1 MSANIEPDNAEED
14 LLEKML
20 KEAEMLA
27 AKMTVTSKKDE
38 SFVKAVVPSTNETRT
53 SDDPSSDP
61 MDPLLDKAEKMV
73 QAFREAADGGS
84 GSIHTS
90 TDTVSL
96 LLQRLD
102 EPPKHM
108 EGEEPRKG
116 GRDEMLQQS
125 KNLIQKM
132 PSGSI
137 DSPTGSLTKEGAPTS
152 VYVLHHN
159 NGADDFSSVGS
170 SSLKAPSI
178 SGDNR
183 AAFDDAINA
192 SLSMADAIRE
202 IQSAGSRSPTNFPAT
217 PTPSAPDDNDC
228 DDEVSVKDYTSVSS
242 SSELQKKM
250 LVMAAKLE
258 AGIPDFKA
266 HSPDAKWEKVSS
278 AERGDDDYASIQDFT
293 KEKPRKSIQKR
304 VEAPVKQSR
313 LHAYRVQARRRRRRQ
328 RLILTVTIVVAVAYY
343 LVFGV
348 GFGSGKL
355 KNASND
361 VAIPTALESNASEL
375 DAEMGSNM
383 LDEVS
388 QDQLEDLDL
397 VVDDD
402 EQSEVDDEDNDFK
415 QVEFSDLKYWS
426 EEDDTVCDEVD
437 DGSGEDLS
445 KAEDVKVE
453 KDQDIATQLS
463 VLRDNEFVVTIA
475 SGRRVS
481 CQNPINRFFRKPC
494 RVLFRERRLAMQMG
508 IAVDH
513 E

>member
-1 MSANIEPDNAEED
+1 MSATIEPDNVEED

-38 SFVKAVVPSTNETRT
+38 SVVSSTKETRT

-96 LLQRLD
+96 LLKRLD
-102 EPPKHM
+102 EPPQNM
-108 EGEEPRKG
+108 AGEEPRRG
-116 GRDEMLQQS
+116 GRDGILQQS
-125 KNLIQKM
+125 KTLIQKI

-137 DSPTGSLTKEGAPTS
+137 DSPAGSLTKEGAPTS

-293 KEKPRKSIQKR
+293 KEKPKKLIQTR

-328 RLILTVTIVVAVAYY
+328 RLILTAAIVVAVVYY
-343 LVFGV
+343 LVFGG
-348 GFGSGKL
+348 GFGNGKL
-355 KNASND
+355 KDVSND
-361 VAIPTALESNASEL
+361 VASPTAPEFNASEL
-375 DAEMGSNM
+375 DAEMGSNIP
-383 LDEVS
+383 DEVS
-388 QDQLEDLDL
+388 QDQREDLD
-397 VVDDD
+397 VVVEDD
-402 EQSEVDDEDNDFK
+402 EHSEVDEKDNDFK

-426 EEDDTVCDEVD
+426 EEDDTICDEVD
-437 DGSGEDLS
+437 EGSGEDQS
-445 KAEDVKVE
+445 NAEDVKVE
-453 KDQDIATQLS
+453 KDQDTS
-463 VLRDNEFVVTIA
+463 THFTVLRDDEFVVTIA

-494 RVLFRERRLAMQMG
+494 RVLFRERRLAIQMS
-508 IAVDH
+508 IAADR